1 MEDIG
6 RTITQLSETIRRIED
21 APKKHEIEDEPQ
33 PKPEPESSD
42 ENALTDRQSR
52 KGQLSSP
59 QGKIAK

>member
-33 PKPEPESSD
+33 PKPEPESSG
-42 ENALTDRQSR
+42 ENALTRSPKLQRADKFRR
-52 KGQLSSP
+52 KE
-59 QGKIAK
+59 K